1 MGDRLDGVGIRAG
14 ATTVWSPKKTALPPQ
29 KPVYACHLPS
39 ILYFTRRRG
48 IGDYRPGSRRTHRAG
63 KASNISRRD
72 AACRV
77 SAVPRCGRRSKPRL
91 YKEDVTPASQ
101 RTNRSFQSRDG
112 NSECGT
118 SRSEHADYRQEA
130 RSPSLPM
137 ESSARPENRSRSES
151 TRHTE

>member
-1 MGDRLDGVGIRAG
+1 MGDRLDGVGMEAG
-14 ATTVWSPKKTALPPQ
+14 ARTRWGPQKTALPPQ

-39 ILYFTRRRG
+39 VLYFTRRRG

-77 SAVPRCGRRSKPRL
+77 SAVPRCGRRSKPPL

-101 RTNRSFQSRDG
+101 TTNKSFQSPDA
-112 NSECGT
+112 NSAFGT
-118 SRSEHADYRQEA
+118 PPSEHADYRKKAQ
-130 RSPSLPM
+130 SPSLPVK
-137 ESSARPENRSRSES
+137 SSARPENRSRSES
-151 TRHTE
+151 TRQNE